1 MTPDPDRPTLRFR
14 TLHASPL
21 VSIVDVSCRPEG
33 DACGAEEQASGNE
46 IVFPRAGSFL
56 MHVGAKRVL
65 ADANHVVFFNRSEP
79 YRVSHPRGAGDACT
93 ALRFAQETLDEA
105 WWPSGGLPAA
115 RFPRTHA
122 PMPASS
128 SLALHALRRRACA
141 TRADPLA
148 VEEAALNLLSGMVKG
163 SSCRPRVQT
172 GARAAA
178 RRLLL
183 VERIRLRIAD
193 ALDARLSL
201 EGIAGEVG
209 ASPFHLARI
218 FREETG
224 LPIHRYRSRLR
235 LREALDRLAQGED
248 DLTRL
253 ALDLGYASHSHFTD
267 AFRAAFG
274 LSPSAFRNGSH

>member
-21 VSIVDVSCRPEG
+21 VSIVDVSCSPEG
-33 DACGAEEQASGNE
+33 DSCGKEEQAAGHE
-46 IVFPRAGSFL
+46 IVFLRAGSFL

-79 YRVSHPRGAGDACT
+79 YRVSHPHGAGDACT
-93 ALRFAQETLDEA
+93 ALRFPQETIEEA
-105 WWPSGGLPAA
+105 WWPHGGLPAA

-122 PMPASS
+122 PIAPSA
-128 SLALHALRRRACA
+128 SLALHALRRRALGPGA
-141 TRADPLA
+141 GPLA
-148 VEEAALNLLSGMVKG
+148 VQEAALDLLRDMVEG
-163 SSCRPRVQT
+163 SPSPGRAGGGPA
-172 GARAAA
+172 ART

-183 VERIRLRIAD
+183 VERIRLLATETMD
-193 ALDARLSL
+193 AKLSL
-201 EGIAGEVG
+201 EDIAREVG

-235 LREALDRLAQGED
+235 LREALDRLTQGED

-253 ALDLGYASHSHFTD
+253 ALALGYASHSHFTD
-267 AFRAAFG
+267 AFRSTFG
-274 LSPSAFRNGSH
+274 LSPSAFRNGRH